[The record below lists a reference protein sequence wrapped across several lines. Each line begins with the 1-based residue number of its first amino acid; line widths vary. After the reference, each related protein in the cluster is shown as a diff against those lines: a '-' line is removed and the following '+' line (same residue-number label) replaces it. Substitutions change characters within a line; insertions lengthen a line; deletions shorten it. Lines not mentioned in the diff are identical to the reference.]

1 MMLTG
6 LDHLMDDGKPGQP
19 CYRCGDLE
27 VDTRRHRVLRGGVE
41 LALEPKAYGVLL
53 ELLHRRGGVVARDA
67 LLDAVWGHRHVT
79 PAVLNRI
86 IALLRRELGD
96 EADHPHLIRTVHG
109 IGYEFIG
116 APVSEPC
123 DGNPLPTVAAAPVA
137 TERMP
142 TATVVEEGAA
152 PSASPAALPSRGH
165 SVLSRTTR
173 HFMLAL
179 LLLASALLVLLA
191 WPPSPRSQSGTP
203 ADAMPAPVPARSV
216 AVLPLVDA
224 AGDAQQQFFADG
236 LSENL
241 ITTLSQY
248 DSLKV
253 IGRGSSFLFRDSK
266 EDAAAIGAKL
276 GVAHLVEGSVQR
288 DGDDVRVSI
297 ELIRAADGRAV
308 WTRRFD
314 RPYKDLFELQD
325 DITLAVAGALQ
336 VKLLHAMPSMVE
348 AGRPVSGNLDAYEA
362 YLRASALMSGG
373 DLREAIEQF
382 VQATR
387 IDPAYAQA
395 WSWLGLARTLYA
407 LRNPDREAAR
417 AGYAQA
423 REAVDTALRL
433 QPDFGQAHAIHANWL
448 SVAKRD
454 WNGALAEFRIALS
467 LVPDNDPSHGATSL
481 LLATLGEVDK
491 AIAERRKYIAGD
503 PLNAPARIYLA
514 ELLAS
519 RGRLDEAAAS
529 LRDADALNTNPTS
542 TTGDWR
548 ISQSAY
554 IAILAG
560 DATNALAEADT
571 MKPGLWRERWRA
583 LALQIGADHAA
594 ADASLQ
600 RLVETDGRAKGDAY
614 TIARVYALRGDPDH
628 VFEWLQRDMDRGD
641 SAVHNVLLDSL
652 LLRFRDDPRFAAW
665 CKRAGL
671 PSPQASDALGLDA
684 IRAAFAKKRCRSSC
698 ALDSDHRVRRG
709 ARKCTSRTGRSS
721 ERRPRHHRFAR
732 ERARVRRRCPADADR
747 IASAGDPRE
756 LERHRRSRPAWW
768 LRHRLRGSARRA
780 RSRIPGVRARRR
792 RALRHA
798 LRRTRPASRAAAGAR
813 CVRRECALPRRCRI
827 VGFAWRLRCDRA
839 RRCMGAAARLR
850 GRIHRQGRGHRLFRF
865 RFRYRCRARWH
876 PRRTRRGTARIRAAV
891 RRRRARRRD
900 QTRTFGRQPGSR
912 LGSSR
917 IAGRALRPR
926 DARSCISVTC
936 AVHAGEHARD
946 RDRRVERCRRGA
958 AGRWHR

>member
-1 MMLTG
+1 MTLTG

-224 AGDAQQQFFADG
+224 GGDAQQQYFADG

-248 DSLKV
+248 DGLKV
-253 IGRGSSFLFRDSK
+253 VGRGSSFLFRDGK
-266 EDAAAIGAKL
+266 EGASAIGAKL

-297 ELIRAADGRAV
+297 ELVRVADGSVA

-314 RPYKDLFELQD
+314 RAYRDLFALQD
-325 DITLAVAGALQ
+325 EITLAVAGALQ
-336 VKLLHAMPSMVE
+336 VKLLNAMPSMVE
-348 AGRPVSGNLDAYEA
+348 TGRPASGNLDAYEA
-362 YLRASALMSGG
+362 YLRATASMGSYSLQK
-373 DLREAIEQF
+373 AIDEF
-382 VQATR
+382 EQATR
-387 IDPAYAQA
+387 IDPGYAQA
-395 WSWLGLARTLYA
+395 WSWLALTRTLSA
-407 LRNPDREAAR
+407 NRKDGDAAD
-417 AGYAQA
+417 ADYAQA
-423 REAVDTALRL
+423 HKDIDVALRL
-433 QPDFGQAHAIHANWL
+433 QPDFGQAHAIRANL
-448 SVAKRD
+448 LRSERD
-454 WNGALAEFRIALS
+454 WNGALAELRIALP
-467 LVPDNDPSHGATSL
+467 LVSETDPSHGAASI
-481 LLATLGEVDK
+481 LLATLGRVDE
-491 AIAERRKYIAGD
+491 AIVERRRYIDGD
-503 PLNAPARIYLA
+503 PLAAFARVYLA
-514 ELLAS
+514 QLLAS
-519 RGRLDEAAAS
+519 RGLLDEAAAS
-529 LRDADALNTNPTS
+529 IGEGDRLNTYANTEMREWR
-542 TTGDWR
+542 TT
-548 ISQSAY
+548 QSAY
-554 IAILAG
+554 IDILRG
-560 DATNALAEADT
+560 DAAAALAKLDT
-571 MKPGLWRERWRA
+571 MRSGHWRERWRT
-583 LALQIGADHAA
+583 LALQAGADRVD
-594 ADASLQ
+594 ADAALQ
-600 RLVETDGRAKGDAY
+600 RLVATDGQAKNEAY
-614 TIARVYALRGDPDH
+614 TIARVYALRGDGDRT
-628 VFEWLQRDMDRGD
+628 FEWLERALDRDD
-641 SAVHNVLLDSL
+641 SGVSNALWDSL

-684 IRAAFAKKRCRSSC
+684 IRAAFAKKR
-698 ALDSDHRVRRG
+698 
-709 ARKCTSRTGRSS
+709 
-721 ERRPRHHRFAR
+721 
-732 ERARVRRRCPADADR
+732 
-747 IASAGDPRE
+747 
-756 LERHRRSRPAWW
+756 
-768 LRHRLRGSARRA
+768 
-780 RSRIPGVRARRR
+780 
-792 RALRHA
+792 
-798 LRRTRPASRAAAGAR
+798 
-813 CVRRECALPRRCRI
+813 
-827 VGFAWRLRCDRA
+827 
-839 RRCMGAAARLR
+839 
-850 GRIHRQGRGHRLFRF
+850 
-865 RFRYRCRARWH
+865 
-876 PRRTRRGTARIRAAV
+876 
-891 RRRRARRRD
+891 
-900 QTRTFGRQPGSR
+900 
-912 LGSSR
+912 
-917 IAGRALRPR
+917 
-926 DARSCISVTC
+926 
-936 AVHAGEHARD
+936 
-946 RDRRVERCRRGA
+946 
-958 AGRWHR
+958 